1 MNENLVF
8 LLNWVEVTIHPSQLV
23 HSSISDSDF
32 FILKERLSE
41 ELQLIKNRLF
51 KNILLSKKQLK
62 SILKRIV
69 DISNIIYSYLNQL
82 AAGWNNSIMASII
95 KSFYLYCLNGLEQ
108 AIEDFSMFDLK
119 ASKKISI
126 TLYLRPKLVMEMK
139 KYYKIFV
146 AQLQRGDIDNELKCI
161 VQNGV
166 YQLITKKGITHLN
179 VEYCQNLMNT
189 IIGENDLNTKLL
201 TEILYVNGFNL
212 PEFYLYCITNLK
224 NALTDKSGLYD
235 QLETVI
241 GEKDKLKGLPVI
253 QKTIM
258 LPELDDLV
266 LQLTQYL
273 SEREHYILKMLKLQR
288 VILRDPD
295 LSKSSNK
302 VKINLSV
309 AQFALFIRVQ
319 IEKGL
324 LLKENIGDQFSFFA
338 AHFCTPQT
346 TFISADSLR
355 KKSTD
360 VEFSTAQKLKANLIA
375 MLNWLNENYNLSNY
389 KES

>member
-8 LLNWVEVTIHPSQLV
+8 LLNWVEVTIHPRQLI
-23 HSSISDSDF
+23 HSSIADPDF
-32 FILKERLSE
+32 FLLKEQLAA

-82 AAGWNNSIMASII
+82 ASAWNNSIMDSII

-108 AIEDFSMFDLK
+108 AIEDFSMFALR
-119 ASKKISI
+119 ASKQISI

-139 KYYKIFV
+139 KYYKNFV
-146 AQLQRGDIDNELKCI
+146 VRLKKGDIDNDLKCV

-166 YQLITKKGITHLN
+166 YQLITKKGITYLN

-189 IIGENDLNTKLL
+189 IIAEKDLSTEIL
-201 TEILYVNGFNL
+201 TEILYLNGFNL
-212 PEFYLYCITNLK
+212 PEFYLYCVTNLK
-224 NALTDKSGLYD
+224 NALADKSGLYE

-241 GEKDKLKGLPVI
+241 SEKDKLKGLPIVR
-253 QKTIM
+253 KTKM
-258 LPELDDLV
+258 LPEVDDLV
-266 LQLTQYL
+266 SQLTQYL

-288 VILRDPD
+288 VILQDAD
-295 LSKSSNK
+295 LSKPSNK

-324 LLKENIGDQFSFFA
+324 LIKENIGDQFNFFA
-338 AHFCTPQT
+338 THFCTPQT